1 MYVYMYIGVRTLY
14 MYFSPQKFIIFV
26 FLLPQLI
33 ETKNT
38 ECLSTLIACGGNP
51 NLTDKFGQSPLHLVA
66 KVGDV
71 EASITLLEGDATVD
85 AVDMVSIDTADA
97 CSMYHA

>member
-1 MYVYMYIGVRTLY
+1 MYNVYTCTCTYCP
-14 MYFSPQKFIIFV
+14 PQKFIIFV

-33 ETKNT
+33 ETKKT

-66 KVGDV
+66 KIGDV

-97 CSMYHA
+97 YSMYHA